1 MEAYE
6 ALSSTTAADYIQER
20 ITAIFGDIIR
30 VRRHQSLPLQTDAKQ
45 EKPKQGKKTP

>member
-6 ALSSTTAADYIQER
+6 ALSSTTAADYKKG